1 MRVVSTTGTSLSLP
15 YCIGLKLSLATHSQG
30 SGEMDSGT
38 QPLSGEVARSHCLR
52 VYEMVDVV
60 EATCGKYNV
69 QQLRYWIIQIY
80 FRGAGEF

>member
-1 MRVVSTTGTSLSLP
+1 
-15 YCIGLKLSLATHSQG
+15 
-30 SGEMDSGT
+30 
-38 QPLSGEVARSHCLR
+38 
-52 VYEMVDVV
+52 MVDVV